1 VCTEADKYWVAT
13 LNWQNAGLQI
23 IRRLNVT
30 LISATADVD
39 TFLGTAENLAGP
51 IRLASRY

>member
-1 VCTEADKYWVAT
+1 MFTEADKYWVAT
-13 LNWQNAGLQI
+13 LNGQSTGFQM

-30 LISATADVD
+30 PISATADVD